1 VLDNAT
7 IGANMR
13 YVLLEIGD
21 GPDAAMKI
29 YHLVSSPPKPQ
40 HSQRLFKGFSSFVE
54 GITVKSDAEEI
65 KDAILREY
73 SPDRVVPDHNR

>member
-1 VLDNAT
+1 
-7 IGANMR
+7 MR

-29 YHLVSSPPKPQ
+29 YHLVSSPPQPR
-40 HSQRLFKGFSSFVE
+40 HSQRTFKGYSTFVE
-54 GITVKSDAEEI
+54 GISIKSDAVEI

-73 SPDRVVPDHNR
+73 SADSVRPEENR

>member
-1 VLDNAT
+1 
-7 IGANMR
+7 MR

-29 YHLVSSPPKPQ
+29 YHLLSSPPRPQ
-40 HSQRLFKGFSSFVE
+40 HTQQMFKGYSTFVE
-54 GITVKSDAEEI
+54 GIPLKSDAVEI

-73 SPDRVVPDHNR
+73 SADRVMSDQNR

>member
-1 VLDNAT
+1 
-7 IGANMR
+7 MR

-29 YHLVSSPPKPQ
+29 YHLLTSPPKPQ
-40 HSQRLFKGFSSFVE
+40 HTQRLFNGYSTFVE
-54 GITVKSDAEEI
+54 GVPLKADAVEI

-73 SPDRVVPDHNR
+73 SADRVVPDQKR